1 MGTSMLKPHLNSGNS
16 FQDCGVFV
24 RVAPVL
30 SDAQTTLS
38 AGTDVSVADFA
49 KRADYAVAEFT
60 SNVTLIPT
68 RPNNTPTTLSAL
80 TAGSVGIE
88 KQQLL

>member
-1 MGTSMLKPHLNSGNS
+1 
-16 FQDCGVFV
+16 V

-88 KQQLL
+88 KHNCYEKRNVNQLIAVRRMSDCNR